1 MSGLVRLSK
10 TRYHWKDLSL
20 LTLLLTNLLT
30 ETESKMGAGR
40 KMCVV
45 PKTTKAIVEGLRW
58 GCGVRLREKVFGT
71 WKALCALIK
80 IYFLLEQHK
89 FWGRE
94 ICRRDLICFLS
105 PSFVWWWTFHL
116 CHVKSFGEVSNT
128 DNGPV
133 LPQWEK
139 FDSACVLFQMF
150 ERETKREKILETRHR
165 EMRLKERSKSSQD
178 K

>member
-1 MSGLVRLSK
+1 MAKNEFCKKKGIFSDQSDAIKQLFHACARAKIYFKEYRVNSEIGSGFSPKTLPFFLSVTMSGLVRLSK

-45 PKTTKAIVEGLRW
+45 PKTTKAIIVEGLRW

-105 PSFVWWWTFHL
+105 PSFVWWWNFI
-116 CHVKSFGEVSNT
+116 F
-128 DNGPV
+128 
-133 LPQWEK
+133 
-139 FDSACVLFQMF
+139 AM
-150 ERETKREKILETRHR
+150 
-165 EMRLKERSKSSQD
+165 
-178 K
+178 